1 MIHPSGHYPRPECEP
16 GAITELLKSWQAG
29 DRSGL
34 DRSMP
39 LVMNHLR
46 IIARRQ
52 LRSQGSSHT
61 LETSGLINEAY
72 LKMAQAAA
80 PAVCNREHF
89 IALCA
94 RIMRQILVDY
104 ARRRR
109 RGKRGDGAVHVAL
122 EPKHL
127 ISDEQVEQALRI
139 DAALDELEKFDE
151 RKCRVFELRFFA
163 GFSVQETATGLGVSE
178 NTIIRDWAFS
188 CEWLKSRVDEGSPC
202 QMTTSSAV
210 GQRMPPPNSF

>member
-1 MIHPSGHYPRPECEP
+1 MATETCGP
-16 GAITELLKSWQAG
+16 GAITELLKLWQAG

-34 DRSMP
+34 DRTVP

-46 IIARRQ
+46 IIARKQ
-52 LRSQGSSHT
+52 LRAHASGHT
-61 LETSGLINEAY
+61 LETFGLINEAY

-89 IALCA
+89 IALSA
-94 RIMRQILVDY
+94 RVMRQILVDY
-104 ARRRR
+104 AKRRL
-109 RGKRGDGAVHVAL
+109 RGKRGDGAVHVPL
-122 EPKHL
+122 GPEHL
-127 ISDEQVEQALRI
+127 ISDDQVEKAILI
-139 DAALDELEKFDE
+139 DAALDELEKLDE

-163 GFSVQETATGLGVSE
+163 GFSVEETATGLGVSE

-202 QMTTSSAV
+202 QMTISSAV
-210 GQRMPPPNSF
+210 GQRMPPPSSF